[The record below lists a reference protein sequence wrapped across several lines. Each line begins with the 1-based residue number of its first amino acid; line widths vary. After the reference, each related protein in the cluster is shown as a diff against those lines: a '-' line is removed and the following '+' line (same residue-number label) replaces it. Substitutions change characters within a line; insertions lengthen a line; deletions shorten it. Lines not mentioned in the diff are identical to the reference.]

1 MSVPSDVVATPVS
14 PAFQAAA
21 LPDPGFEA
29 ARDEDAARSFRE
41 INARRAQIE
50 NPEMLRHLRGL

>member
-14 PAFQAAA
+14 PPFQAAPIA
-21 LPDPGFEA
+21 DPGFEA
-29 ARDEDAARSFRE
+29 HREDEAAQSFRE

-50 NPEMLRHLRGL
+50 NPEMLRRLRGL

>member
-1 MSVPSDVVATPVS
+1 MSVPSNLVETPASSVAR
-14 PAFQAAA
+14 AAPFA
-21 LPDPGFEA
+21 DPTFDPPDD
-29 ARDEDAARSFRE
+29 RDAASESRE

>member
-1 MSVPSDVVATPVS
+1 MSVPSNLVETPAPS
-14 PAFQAAA
+14 AASA
-21 LPDPGFEA
+21 APFADPMFDPPDD
-29 ARDEDAARSFRE
+29 RDAARESRE